1 MQPTRSTQT
10 NTTQATRSSQTNTTQ
25 ATRSSQTNTTQA
37 TRSSQTNTTQATRS
51 SQTNTTQ
58 ATRLFAQNYTTQPT
72 LLPHSSLPLPTQSPQ
87 GNTTQ
92 LPTRS
97 PAGSGSFPG
106 QLHSGRSSG
115 QTYAGHHSTTPSPK
129 VIIGVTS
136 YPPSYVPARWD
147 VSHEHVFSILIHFV
161 CRLHT
166 GSYFVC
172 GFYNTLLVR

>member
-10 NTTQATRSSQTNTTQ
+10 NTTQATRSSQTNTM
-25 ATRSSQTNTTQA
+25 
-37 TRSSQTNTTQATRS
+37 QATRS

-58 ATRLFAQNYTTQPT
+58 ATRLFAQNYTKQPT
-72 LLPHSSLPLPTQSPQ
+72 LLPHNSLPFPTQSPQ
-87 GNTTQ
+87 SNTTQ

-106 QLHSGRSSG
+106 QLYSGRSSG

-136 YPPSYVPARWD
+136 YPPSYVPRSVGCLPRTCIFYTD
-147 VSHEHVFSILIHFV
+147 PF
-161 CRLHT
+161 RL
-166 GSYFVC
+166 
-172 GFYNTLLVR
+172 